1 MKARH
6 AAALALIGWY
16 LMVPPQTRA
25 QPSTLST
32 MAIGPALL
40 PVPNVMNEGADPAKF
55 RPAPLNLVLHQYIS
69 LPGWT
74 KANEFEELR
83 EWLIQQGFVIVRAN
97 GPEPSRTYPSIKFRG
112 NVGEFNQAFHV
123 TVMERSAGFPWCY
136 SVFTDPLMPARF
148 VFRPSK
154 NPKYIEGYSIGSD
167 ESGVG
172 PSCY

>member
-1 MKARH
+1 VVSDG
-6 AAALALIGWY
+6 AAADASATLYALYDGDRPGA
-16 LMVPPQTRA
+16 PPGSERA
-25 QPSTLST
+25 ERRCRPREVQACTSERCV
-32 MAIGPALL
+32 A
-40 PVPNVMNEGADPAKF
+40 PVHFAA
-55 RPAPLNLVLHQYIS
+55 R
-69 LPGWT
+69 WT
-74 KANEFEELR
+74 KANEFDELR

-154 NPKYIEGYSIGSD
+154 NPKYIEGYSIGPD
-167 ESGVG
+167 DSGVG
-172 PSCY
+172 PSC